1 MPQLTLNVGAQGPV
15 LSILVGVSSPR
26 ADALRANGQPVP
38 APVVV
43 QGSIDTGA
51 SCTCIDPG
59 VLQSLNLSPT
69 GTIPMLTPSTGATPH
84 NTNQYDVSILLV
96 HPKNV
101 FPFHNLPIIES
112 QLAVQGIQ
120 ALIGRDILKECVLV
134 YNGAMNWY
142 TFSF

>member
-1 MPQLTLNVGAQGPV
+1 MPQLTLNISAQGPV
-15 LSILVGVSSPR
+15 LGILVGVSGPR
-26 ADALRANGQPVP
+26 ADALKASGQTVP
-38 APVVV
+38 SPVVV
-43 QGSIDTGA
+43 QGLIDTGA
-51 SCTCIDPG
+51 SCTCIDPS

-69 GTIPMLTPSTGATPH
+69 GTVSVHTPSTGAAPH
-84 NTNQYDVSILLV
+84 STNQYDVSILLV
-96 HPKNV
+96 HPNNV